1 MNILNGSLANIVA
14 AGFLIIPGISTAIP
28 DDNEMGL
35 LYEYQ
40 LDQLLNP
47 TAEQVAM
54 EKEGAIIIY
63 DGLKDSDIKVAL
75 DSQQERMGSMMFIN
89 VIWTDDEGKPLT
101 DPETGEELVD
111 DDC

>member
-1 MNILNGSLANIVA
+1 MNIMKGGVASIVT
-14 AGFLIIPGISTAIP
+14 AGLLIIPEISAAIP

-47 TAEQVAM
+47 TAEQIAM
-54 EKEGAIIIY
+54 EKDGAVIIY
-63 DGLKDSDIKVAL
+63 DGLKDSDIRLAL
-75 DSQQERMGSMMFIN
+75 DSQQERMESMMFIN
-89 VIWTDDEGKPLT
+89 VIWTDEEGKPLT
-101 DPETGEELVD
+101 DPETGEVLVD